1 MRSTTRVRQPR
12 LETVRRRVDRWRQ
25 TRRHGRAPLPARLW
39 AAAEA
44 LVPEHGVYGT
54 ARALGLSYGAL
65 KRHVEDPDDQ
75 PRKSS
80 PRFVELPRPSVG
92 ESCVIE
98 IDGGGAIVRVRFDGV
113 PLPEVAAFTRLVVG
127 DARA

>member
-1 MRSTTRVRQPR
+1 MRSTRRVRQPR
-12 LETVRRRVDRWRQ
+12 LETVRRRLDRWRQ
-25 TRRHGRAPLPARLW
+25 TRHHGRAALPPRLW

-44 LVPEHGVYGT
+44 LVPKHGVYGT

-65 KRHVEDPDDQ
+65 KRHVEDRDGQ
-75 PRKSS
+75 PRESS

-92 ESCVIE
+92 ASCVIE

>member
-1 MRSTTRVRQPR
+1 MRSTTRVRHPR
-12 LETVRRRVDRWRQ
+12 LETVRRRLDRWRQ
-25 TRRHGRAPLPARLW
+25 TRRHGRDPLPPPLW

-44 LVPEHGVYGT
+44 LVPKHGVYGT

-65 KRHVEDPDDQ
+65 KRHVEDQDGQ
-75 PRKSS
+75 PRESS

-113 PLPEVAAFTRLVVG
+113 PLPEVAAFTRLVVS

>member
-1 MRSTTRVRQPR
+1 MSTSRAARRPR
-12 LETVRRRVDRWRQ
+12 LETVRRRLDRWRQ

-65 KRHVEDPDDQ
+65 KRHVEDPDGQ
-75 PRKSS
+75 PRKAS
-80 PRFVELPRPSVG
+80 PRFVELPRPVG

-98 IDGGGAIVRVRFDGV
+98 IAGGGAIVRVRFDGV